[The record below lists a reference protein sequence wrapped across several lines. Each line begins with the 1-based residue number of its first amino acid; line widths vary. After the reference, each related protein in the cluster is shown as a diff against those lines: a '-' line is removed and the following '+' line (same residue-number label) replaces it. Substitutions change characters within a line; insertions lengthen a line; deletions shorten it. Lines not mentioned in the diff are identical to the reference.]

1 MAQILVETGD
11 YAELIDNSIML
22 ECLKAAGVDNWEG
35 YSDAIE
41 LYNKALNDDQE

>member
-11 YAELIDNSIML
+11 YAELIDKSIML

-35 YSDAIE
+35 YSDAIK
-41 LYNKALNDDQE
+41 LYNEAINEDQE